1 MQCKGGGMAKDY
13 TQMWSNIGLNLKA
26 HDGLMAVLGDAYK
39 NIYLAQKNRP
49 RGMDYFDFVIS
60 EVHGLRI
67 EEIVNAKE
75 SGKKVVG
82 TFCVYVPEELVLA
95 AGGVCIGLCAG
106 ADVGADEAE
115 KFVPRNTCA
124 LIKAFLGFKLA
135 GLCPYVELTDLI
147 VGETTCDGKKKAYE
161 IFDEITKK
169 VYVMELPHK
178 KGDDGRKMWRNEI
191 KRFADKLEALTG
203 NKITPET
210 LLEASKIVNAKRKAL
225 QRLSALRAADPAPI
239 SGLDALLISQVSF
252 YDDPVRFTAKT
263 NELCDEL
270 EARIKEET
278 GVAAKGRPRLLIS
291 GSPMAIP
298 NWKLHAII
306 EGNGAT
312 VVGEES
318 CVGERNFRT
327 LLDENFSSVE
337 QGIDKLS
344 ERSLTVDCACFTPN
358 NERLDNIVE
367 MTKRLNAHGVI
378 HYALQFC
385 TPYMMEAYKAKKA
398 VDDMKVPFLRIETDY
413 SMEDMGQLTTRIGAF
428 LEMIQT
434 RVNA

>member
-1 MQCKGGGMAKDY
+1 MAKDY
-13 TQMWSNIGLNLKA
+13 TQMWSDIGLNLEN
-26 HDGLMAVLGDAYK
+26 HNGLLAVLGDAYK

-49 RGMDYFDFVIS
+49 KGMDYFDFVIS

-67 EEIVNAKE
+67 EEIVDAKNN
-75 SGKKVVG
+75 GKKVIG

-95 AGGVCIGLCAG
+95 VDGVCIGLCAG

-115 KFVPRNTCA
+115 KYVPRNTCA

-161 IFDEITKK
+161 IFDEITNK
-169 VYVMELPHK
+169 VYVMELPNK
-178 KGDDGRKMWRNEI
+178 KGEDGRIMWRNEI
-191 KRFADKLEALTG
+191 KHFADKLEALTG
-203 NKITPET
+203 KKITLEK
-210 LLEASKIVNAKRKAL
+210 LQEASKIVNAKRKAL
-225 QRLSALRAADPAPI
+225 QRLSALRAADPSPI
-239 SGLDALLISQVSF
+239 SGLDALLINQVSF

-270 EARIKEET
+270 EARVKAGS
-278 GVAAKGRPRLLIS
+278 GVVEKGSPRVLIS

-298 NWKLHAII
+298 NWKLHAIV

-327 LLDENFSSVE
+327 LLDENFSSVAQAIE
-337 QGIDKLS
+337 KLS
-344 ERSLTVDCACFTPN
+344 ERTLTIDCACFTPN
-358 NERLDNIVE
+358 TERLDNIVE
-367 MTKRLNAHGVI
+367 MTKRLNAQGVI
-378 HYALQFC
+378 HYSLQFC
-385 TPYMMEAYKAKKA
+385 TPYMMEAFKARKA
-398 VDDMKVPFLRIETDY
+398 VDSIGVPFLRIETDY
-413 SMEDMGQLTTRIGAF
+413 SMEDMGQLGTRIGAF
-428 LEMIQT
+428 LEMMLS
-434 RVNA
+434 RV